1 MALCTCCVGSVSEV
15 GGCWLIFSSSFTGV
29 GDPWV
34 DPVAP
39 VHEGMNVT
47 LSCARGI
54 NSILAVYSSSWI
66 DPSGT
71 VLVEQLG
78 ASDLDYT
85 IVGITRDQAGEYT
98 CSVAV
103 SLEGSLAN
111 QTNTVTVTVYCKLTS
126 PSLLP
131 FLLPLSLSLS
141 LSLSPPPLHDIAP
154 IYSLAID
161 PGSMV
166 PVFAPV
172 NTAVILTCT
181 FDGLS
186 VPANV
191 SWAFNGSPIS
201 SDLFVFNETYTELT
215 LDPLMA
221 GDTGDYTCTAT
232 NMFGSSM
239 AKTRLNVQGVC
250 ALCVSVVPRYHFN
263 PAHSP
268 S

>member
-1 MALCTCCVGSVSEV
+1 
-15 GGCWLIFSSSFTGV
+15 
-29 GDPWV
+29 
-34 DPVAP
+34 
-39 VHEGMNVT
+39 
-47 LSCARGI
+47 
-54 NSILAVYSSSWI
+54 
-66 DPSGT
+66 
-71 VLVEQLG
+71 
-78 ASDLDYT
+78 
-85 IVGITRDQAGEYT
+85 
-98 CSVAV
+98 
-103 SLEGSLAN
+103 
-111 QTNTVTVTVYCKLTS
+111 
-126 PSLLP
+126 
-131 FLLPLSLSLS
+131 
-141 LSLSPPPLHDIAP
+141 
-154 IYSLAID
+154 
-161 PGSMV
+161 MV

-172 NTAVILTCT
+172 HTAVILTCT

-201 SDLFVFNETYTELT
+201 NNLFVFNETYTELT

-232 NMFGSSM
+232 NMFGSSV